1 MPVRSDNTS
10 ASGSAARAEEALQR
24 SEGRLRGVLHD
35 SPLAIVELNA
45 DIEVSFWN
53 PAAEVLYGWTLQE
66 VEGHRPQ
73 FSRPDEEAA
82 FDALVRRVLAGESLH
97 NVELVRR
104 RKNGALVNVS
114 ISMAP
119 LRNRTG
125 QIVGVTSAGLDVTHQ
140 RQLEAELR
148 ESQKMEGIGRL
159 AGGIAHDFN
168 NLLTVIL
175 GHTEQLLEDL
185 AADGRAVKRV
195 QAVYRAAR
203 RAADL
208 TDQLLTFS
216 QRQAVSGEPVDLN
229 RVVSSMEPM
238 LARLVGE
245 HLDLRISLC
254 DEPAVVTF
262 DWSQLQQV
270 VLNLV
275 VNASEAMPSGGALGI
290 TTETIVTRSGPN
302 GIRLHVSDTGVGIE
316 DSARAH
322 IFEPFF
328 STKDETKGTGLGL
341 STAYGLVAQH
351 GGTVSVST
359 QPGAGSV
366 FTVSLPEWAA
376 PDPPPS

>member
-1 MPVRSDNTS
+1 
-10 ASGSAARAEEALQR
+10 
-24 SEGRLRGVLHD
+24 
-35 SPLAIVELNA
+35 
-45 DIEVSFWN
+45 
-53 PAAEVLYGWTLQE
+53 
-66 VEGHRPQ
+66 
-73 FSRPDEEAA
+73 
-82 FDALVRRVLAGESLH
+82 
-97 NVELVRR
+97 
-104 RKNGALVNVS
+104 
-114 ISMAP
+114 
-119 LRNRTG
+119 
-125 QIVGVTSAGLDVTHQ
+125 
-140 RQLEAELR
+140 
-148 ESQKMEGIGRL
+148 MEGIGRL

-376 PDPPPS
+376 PPPS